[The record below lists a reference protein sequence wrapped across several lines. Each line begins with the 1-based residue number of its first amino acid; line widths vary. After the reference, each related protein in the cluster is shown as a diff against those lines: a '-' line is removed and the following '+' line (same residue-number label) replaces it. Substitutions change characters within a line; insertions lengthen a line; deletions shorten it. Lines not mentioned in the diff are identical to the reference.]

1 MKNNRITL
9 NNVIANEV
17 KLDVVENPVGL
28 RDNLVEWPGI
38 KTKRKDNV
46 IQSRLRRGIFFFIYN
61 RQVPR
66 LS

>member
-1 MKNNRITL
+1 MEGRRGAFF
-9 NNVIANEV
+9 VIQ
-17 KLDVVENPVGL
+17 KFQ
-28 RDNLVEWPGI
+28 
-38 KTKRKDNV
+38 V